1 MCVVG
6 LCLSV
11 CLCLNPHLEEDFK
24 THRPQGEVHHNLLQL
39 ETKQHICMKTLE
51 IKHVPCFV

>member
-11 CLCLNPHLEEDFK
+11 CLNPHLEEDFK